1 MVKRRFKDEQRAR
14 KLNNLPQGVRV
25 LIIEA
30 PYYAEIAEILLTKV
44 KNFLQKNKCE
54 YETISVDGALEIPQ
68 AFAAAVNAQLIG
80 SPKTHYQGVVVL
92 GCIIRGQTSHYE
104 IVSTNTNFWLM
115 KIAMKYSIPLGNGIL
130 TVDTYDQAHDRA
142 VGVNGPSKGEEA
154 VRACL
159 GLIELKNKFANFKK
173 VKSK

>member
-1 MVKRRFKDEQRAR
+1 MVKRDLKEGRRAT
-14 KLNNLPQGVRV
+14 KLNNLPLGVRV
-25 LIIEA
+25 LIIQA
-30 PYYAEIAEILLTKV
+30 PYYEDIAAILL
-44 KNFLQKNKCE
+44 KNAETLLQHNKCE
-54 YETISVDGALEIPQ
+54 YEIITVEGALEIPQ
-68 AFAAAVNAQLIG
+68 AFAAAVNAQMLG
-80 SPKTHYQGVVVL
+80 KAKTHYQGVVVL

-104 IVSTNTNFWLM
+104 IVSSNTNFWLM

-142 VGVNGPSKGEEA
+142 VGVNGSSKGEEA

-159 GLIELKNKFANFKK
+159 GLVGLKNNFAYVKK